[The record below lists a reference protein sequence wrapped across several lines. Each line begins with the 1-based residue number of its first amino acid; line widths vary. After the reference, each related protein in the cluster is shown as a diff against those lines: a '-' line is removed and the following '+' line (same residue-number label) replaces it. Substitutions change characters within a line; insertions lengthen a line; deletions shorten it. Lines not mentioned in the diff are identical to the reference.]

1 MGKSLPDQLNRNAGL
16 EGRPGPVGRAR
27 GHGEL
32 FWPVPYSSDIRTTPE
47 HFRPGIQFASIVG
60 DGRRRAVQ
68 GSTHPIR
75 VGPGRACFAARVATG
90 TDALSLAT
98 GIAEDFAAT
107 IAAADDARSSSC
119 LITHAA

>member
-1 MGKSLPDQLNRNAGL
+1 MGKSLPDQLNRNARL
-16 EGRPGPVGRAR
+16 EGRPGPVERER

-32 FWPVPYSSDIRTTPE
+32 FGQRYSSDIRAAPE
-47 HFRPGIQFASIVG
+47 HLRPGIQFASIVG
-60 DGRRRAVQ
+60 DGRRRAVL

-75 VGPGRACFAARVATG
+75 VGPGRACFAARAATG

-98 GIAEDFAAT
+98 GIAEAFAAT